1 MGTVRVGVLA
11 IVAFWLLQSP
21 GALVLEKRTINE

>member
-11 IVAFWLLQSP
+11 IVAFWLLQPP
-21 GALVLEKRTINE
+21 GARFREKDGQ